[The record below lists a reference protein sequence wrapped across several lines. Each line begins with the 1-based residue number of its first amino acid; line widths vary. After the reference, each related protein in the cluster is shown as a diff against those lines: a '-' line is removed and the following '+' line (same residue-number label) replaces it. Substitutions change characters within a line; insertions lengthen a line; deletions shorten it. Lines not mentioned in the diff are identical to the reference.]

1 MSDTATNGNAALLQL
16 WRTVA
21 IALMTFILGFGV
33 PFVINQKAATKEDLA
48 NAVIP
53 IQKQLDDTLAKDGER
68 DKSQQQLSF
77 DVMRIAT
84 KLNIPAQ
91 PVP

>member
-1 MSDTATNGNAALLQL
+1 VTDTQGDVAMQL

-33 PFVINQKAATKEDLA
+33 PFIINRTAVTKDDLT
-48 NAVIP
+48 NSLVP
-53 IQKQLDDTLAKDGER
+53 IQRQLDDHSSQLGEIKENSKQT
-68 DKSQQQLSF
+68 DI
-77 DVMRIAT
+77 DVARIAT
-84 KLNIPAQ
+84 KLNITAR